1 MCLLMQ
7 TSTPR
12 ERERRDRG
20 RETERV
26 FVNAD
31 KHTTRGKEGIAGGR
45 QSVCLL
51 MQTSTPRE
59 RERRDRG
66 RETERVFVN
75 ADKHTTREG
84 KKGSREGDR
93 ACVC

>member
-20 RETERV
+20 RATGRV

-31 KHTTRGKEGIAGGR
+31 KYKCLAIFNMAKVHTT
-45 QSVCLL
+45 L
-51 MQTSTPRE
+51 
-59 RERRDRG
+59 
-66 RETERVFVN
+66 
-75 ADKHTTREG
+75 
-84 KKGSREGDR
+84 
-93 ACVC
+93 

>member
-1 MCLLMQ
+1 MCLLMH

-20 RETERV
+20 RET
-26 FVNAD
+26 
-31 KHTTRGKEGIAGGR
+31 G
-45 QSVCLL
+45 
-51 MQTSTPRE
+51 
-59 RERRDRG
+59 
-66 RETERVFVN
+66 RVFVN

>member
-20 RETERV
+20 RET
-26 FVNAD
+26 
-31 KHTTRGKEGIAGGR
+31 G
-45 QSVCLL
+45 
-51 MQTSTPRE
+51 
-59 RERRDRG
+59 
-66 RETERVFVN
+66 RVFVN

-84 KKGSREGDR
+84 KKGSREGDG